1 MSYDIDEDGNKFFY
15 DVDLINEDNIK
26 EQSIEFEVYFSGT
39 IKINALNEQDALNK
53 FEDLDF
59 DDIFGAIKN
68 KEVI

>member
-68 KEVI
+68 KEVL